1 MNKRKI
7 ALFVEGDTELIFVRS
22 FLNVWYNYDANL
34 LGVECYKLQAN
45 QPHPVPYPIG
55 SRDSENFYQIII
67 VGNDNIMSKMLERA
81 ESLGNAGFSLVV
93 GLRDMF
99 CDAYHKKSVHGRVV
113 SPDLNARFIASAREV
128 INNCGLSNSSDIQ
141 IHYAIMEV
149 ETWLLGMSNILT
161 LIDSNL
167 TKEDVVRQIGID
179 LSQDPETTIYHPAVE
194 LKKLFD
200 LTGGQYDKHTDETEK
215 IISQLI
221 KEDYET
227 LYHSGKCESF
237 HRFVDAIV

>member
-22 FLNVWYNYDANL
+22 FLNAWYNYDANL

-45 QPHPVPYPIG
+45 QPYPVPYPIG
-55 SRDSENFYQIII
+55 SRNSENFYQIII

-99 CDAYHKKSVHGRVV
+99 CDAYHKKSVHGRIV
-113 SPDLNARFIASAREV
+113 SSDLNERFITSAQEV
-128 INNCGLSNSSDIQ
+128 INSCSLSNKSDIQ

-149 ETWLLGMSNILT
+149 ESWLLGMDNILD

-167 TKEDVVRQIGID
+167 TEEDVRVKLGLD
-179 LSQDPETTIYHPAVE
+179 LSKDPEKTIYHPAVE

-200 LTGGQYDKHTDETEK
+200 LAGGQYDKHTDDTEK
-215 IISQLI
+215 IISQLM
-221 KEDYET
+221 KKDYEK

>member
-1 MNKRKI
+1 M
-7 ALFVEGDTELIFVRS
+7 
-22 FLNVWYNYDANL
+22 
-34 LGVECYKLQAN
+34 
-45 QPHPVPYPIG
+45 
-55 SRDSENFYQIII
+55 
-67 VGNDNIMSKMLERA
+67 
-81 ESLGNAGFSLVV
+81 
-93 GLRDMF
+93 
-99 CDAYHKKSVHGRVV
+99 
-113 SPDLNARFIASAREV
+113 NARFIASAQEV
-128 INNCGLSNSSDIQ
+128 INNYGLSNSSDIQ
-141 IHYAIMEV
+141 IYYAIMEV
-149 ETWLLGMSNILT
+149 ESWLLGMSNILT
-161 LIDSNL
+161 VIDSNL

-227 LYHSGKCESF
+227 LYYSGKCESF

>member
-22 FLNVWYNYDANL
+22 FLNAWYNYDANL

-55 SRDSENFYQIII
+55 SRNSENFYQIII

-113 SPDLNARFIASAREV
+113 SSDLNERFITSAQEI
-128 INNCGLSNSSDIQ
+128 INNCSLSNKSDIQ

-149 ETWLLGMSNILT
+149 ESWLLGMDNILD

-167 TKEDVVRQIGID
+167 TKEDVRIKLGLD
-179 LSQDPETTIYHPAVE
+179 LSKDPEKTIYHPAVE
-194 LKKLFD
+194 LKKIFD
-200 LTGGQYDKHTDETEK
+200 LTGGQYDKHMDDTEK
-215 IISQLI
+215 IISQLM
-221 KEDYET
+221 KENYET

-237 HRFVDAIV
+237 HQFVDAVV